1 MIKELLILRFMI
13 CNCCC

>member
-1 MIKELLILRFMI
+1 MI